1 MVQPLLKSWTSTILL
16 IEGDPKKCLCLVH
29 SISNHPVHIID
40 KDENLLPSAFIPFC
54 AFGTNISTLGVKI
67 DKFSVPVCNSFE
79 AKILNDQLCYEV
91 DVKEVIDKQ
100 VLKKEL
106 DIGLTLLIDHNEDRE
121 VNIERKSELEQ
132 TYLQNLG
139 CYDVNC

>member
-1 MVQPLLKSWTSTILL
+1 M
-16 IEGDPKKCLCLVH
+16 
-29 SISNHPVHIID
+29 HIID
-40 KDENLLPSAFIPFC
+40 NEGSLSPSAFIPFC
-54 AFGTNISTLGVKI
+54 AFGNNISTMGIKI
-67 DKFSVPVCNSFE
+67 DKFNVPVCNSFK

-91 DVKEVIDKQ
+91 DVNEVIDKQ

-121 VNIERKSELEQ
+121 VNIERKSEVEQ

-139 CYDVNC
+139 CNNVIFKISQNLFNIYFYS

>member
-1 MVQPLLKSWTSTILL
+1 M
-16 IEGDPKKCLCLVH
+16 
-29 SISNHPVHIID
+29 HIID

-67 DKFSVPVCNSFE
+67 DKFSVPVCNNFK

-106 DIGLTLLIDHNEDRE
+106 DIGLTLLIDHNEDRKVNTETSPE
-121 VNIERKSELEQ
+121 VEQ
-132 TYLQNLG
+132 TYWQNLG
-139 CYDVNC
+139 CHYFIG

>member
-1 MVQPLLKSWTSTILL
+1 MHIL
-16 IEGDPKKCLCLVH
+16 
-29 SISNHPVHIID
+29 D
-40 KDENLLPSAFIPFC
+40 KNGNLLPSAFIPFC

-67 DKFSVPVCNSFE
+67 DKFSVPVCNNFKT
-79 AKILNDQLCYEV
+79 KILNDQLCYEV
-91 DVKEVIDKQ
+91 DVNKVIDKQ

-121 VNIERKSELEQ
+121 VNIERKSEVEQ

-139 CYDVNC
+139 CNNVIF

>member
-1 MVQPLLKSWTSTILL
+1 M
-16 IEGDPKKCLCLVH
+16 
-29 SISNHPVHIID
+29 HIID

-54 AFGTNISTLGVKI
+54 AFGNNISTLGVKI
-67 DKFSVPVCNSFE
+67 DKFDIPVCNSFK

-91 DVKEVIDKQ
+91 DVNEVIDKQ

-121 VNIERKSELEQ
+121 VNIERKSEVEQ

-139 CYDVNC
+139 CNNVIFLNIS